1 MRHDPMSDIHVR
13 VEGRVGRI
21 TLTRPQALNAL
32 TTGMIAAIDA
42 AVTAWRDDPA
52 IACVLIDAAGDR
64 AFSAGGDIAEVHA
77 AARPANIAFGQGFWA
92 DEYRLNV
99 KIARYPKPFI
109 ALCQGY
115 TMGGG
120 VGVSLHGGHRIVCE
134 IKPRRHA
141 RMRASASCPTWA
153 ARIFWPA
160 RRAGSASFSASP
172 VTAWD
177 RATRSA
183 RASRTS
189 SFRATPGRIW
199 SRVWSR
205 PQTPKHRAF
214 TGPPPPSD
222 LEPLQADVD
231 ASFAAPDLATLAQ
244 RLEATDWGRSVLDTM
259 AKLSP
264 LSMACTLDL
273 VRAARAEPGI
283 EAAVRREN
291 RFTARS
297 IEHGELMEGIRAAII
312 DKDRAPKWRHTLAT
326 VPPERI
332 AAMLAPLGRTSCRS
346 TETVRQRAPSASRPK
361 VNAETRV
368 FYSQTKTQ
376 PKASHF
382 PADAFPR

>member
-1 MRHDPMSDIHVR
+1 MTDDAADIHVR

-42 AVTAWRDDPA
+42 AVTAWRDDAA
-52 IACVLIDAAGDR
+52 IACVLIDATGDR
-64 AFSAGGDIAEVHA
+64 AFSAGGDINEVYICA
-77 AARPANIAFGQGFWA
+77 KAGDVGFARGFWA

-134 IKPRRHA
+134 SSRVAMPECAIGLVPDVGGTDLLAGAPGRLGEYLGVTGH
-141 RMRASASCPTWA
+141 RMGPGDA
-153 ARIFWPA
+153 I
-160 RRAGSASFSASP
+160 RAGFADQFVPREAWP
-172 VTAWD
+172 DLVARLVETAD
-177 RATRSA
+177 AEA
-183 RASRTS
+183 
-189 SFRATPGRIW
+189 I
-199 SRVWSR
+199 
-205 PQTPKHRAF
+205 RAF

-222 LEPLQADVD
+222 LEPIQAEVD
-231 ASFAAPDLATLAQ
+231 AAFAAPDLATLAQ
-244 RLEATDWGRSVLDTM
+244 RLEASDWGRSVLDTM

-283 EAAVRREN
+283 EAAVRREY

-297 IEHGELMEGIRAAII
+297 IEHGELMEGIRAAVI

-332 AAMLAPLGRTSCRS
+332 AAMLAPLGPHELSL
-346 TETVRQRAPSASRPK
+346 
-361 VNAETRV
+361 
-368 FYSQTKTQ
+368 
-376 PKASHF
+376 
-382 PADAFPR
+382 D